1 MKPHE
6 SPALRAGL
14 EWPSADEL
22 TEVHDRALR
31 AMQGG
36 APLSAALRMVIEWWA
51 GHLRGDWT
59 VLLAPEEGGGLQV
72 VTSPGL
78 PPPLELAVAAHREIL
93 LGVRANLRRPE
104 PPAADAGT
112 GALDPGQDLRHAAAA
127 AGWRLAVWR
136 AIWDMENCFL
146 AAIVVFSAL
155 DAAPPPEP
163 VVESGLLL
171 TRCALLS
178 WREMTGRLAV
188 EQRLH
193 ALADSRHESVAI
205 MDRDGRYEYI
215 NHSVLGYDTG
225 EIQGRTFWQVLHPGD
240 RPAVEKAIKT
250 LLAEAGATILLEV
263 RGRHRDGCWR
273 TLEVHARNLLD
284 HPAVR
289 GIIVRTRDITERRKA
304 EAELMASEERFRNLF
319 EYAGDLIFTHDLN
332 GLITSFNQTAERT
345 TGYSRLEAQA
355 MSLSSLLS
363 AEHQAVLQQA
373 MDCLLGGQNSVKY
386 RLDLIARNGVP
397 CPTEVS
403 SRLIFQNGRPV
414 GVQSIAR
421 DIRERQRLESQ
432 LLQAQKMEAIGRLA
446 GGVAHDFNNLLTVI
460 TGYTQWI
467 LDELPPDH
475 PLRQAATET
484 LLAADRASALTNQLL
499 AFSRSQVYQPEPVDL
514 NMIVARLDRMLRR
527 IIGEDIELTV
537 SMAPQLGRV
546 RADAGQLEQVLL
558 NLVVNARDAMPV
570 GGRLRVETANVDVGE
585 SDAAEAGCPP
595 GPYVMIAVADT
606 GCGMNARTKERI
618 FEPFFTTK
626 EKGKGTGLGLAT
638 VYGILT
644 QNHGHVTVESAPGQG
659 SVFRVYLPRLAD
671 PADREWAAPGE
682 TQRAAGGETI
692 LLVEDERGVR
702 RVIREM
708 LERHGYR
715 VLEAVDGYA
724 AEVTFRAH
732 DAAIDLLITDVVM
745 PEINGREL
753 ASLLTALR
761 PDLKVL
767 FISGYTDD
775 AILQNRIMNP
785 GVSFLQKPF
794 TPDTLARKVREVL
807 DGV

>member
-1 MKPHE
+1 
-6 SPALRAGL
+6 
-14 EWPSADEL
+14 
-22 TEVHDRALR
+22 
-31 AMQGG
+31 
-36 APLSAALRMVIEWWA
+36 MVMEWWA
-51 GHLRGDWT
+51 GHLPGFWT
-59 VLLAPEEGGGLQV
+59 VLFAPEEGGGLQV
-72 VTSPGL
+72 VTPSEL
-78 PPPLELAVAAHREIL
+78 PLPLEQAVAAHREYL
-93 LGVRANLRRPE
+93 LAVRAGLRRPDTSAAPAEAE
-104 PPAADAGT
+104 PLLSC
-112 GALDPGQDLRHAAAA
+112 ALRETALS
-127 AGWRLAVWR
+127 AGWRLKASRLVWDVEDR
-136 AIWDMENCFL
+136 FL
-146 AAIVVFSAL
+146 AAIEVFSAPE
-155 DAAPPPEP
+155 AAPPPEP
-163 VVESGLLL
+163 LVESGLLL
-171 TRCALLS
+171 ARCTLLG
-178 WREMTGRLAV
+178 WREMTERRAV
-188 EQRLH
+188 EQRLQ

-205 MDRDGRYEYI
+205 LARDGRYEYI
-215 NHSVLGYDTG
+215 NHSVLGYDTS

-240 RPAVEKAIKT
+240 RPAVEQAIET
-250 LLAEAGATILLEV
+250 LLAESGATMLLEV
-263 RGRHRDGCWR
+263 RARHRDASWR

-284 HPAVR
+284 HPDVR
-289 GIIVRTRDITERRKA
+289 GIILRTRDITERRKA
-304 EAELMASEERFRNLF
+304 EAELAASEERFRNLF

-332 GLITSFNQTAERT
+332 GLITSFNQTAERV
-345 TGYSRLEAQA
+345 TGYSRHEALT
-355 MSLSSLLS
+355 MSLASLLS
-363 AEHQAVLQQA
+363 AEHQAALQQA

-386 RLDLIARNGVP
+386 RLDLIARNGAS

-403 SRLIFQNGRPV
+403 SRLIFQNGRPA

-421 DIRERQRLESQ
+421 DIRERQRLEFQ

-475 PLRQAATET
+475 RLRQAATET

-537 SMAPQLGRV
+537 SMAPRLGRV

-558 NLVVNARDAMPV
+558 NLVVNARDAMPA
-570 GGRLRVETANVDVGE
+570 GGRLLVETADVDVRE
-585 SDAAEAGCPP
+585 SDVAEAGCPP
-595 GPYVMIAVADT
+595 GQYVMILVADT
-606 GCGMNARTKERI
+606 GCGMDAKTKERI

-638 VYGILT
+638 VYGILS
-644 QNHGHVTVESAPGQG
+644 QNNGYVTVESEPGQG
-659 SVFRVYLPRLAD
+659 SVFRVYLPRLAE
-671 PADREWAAPGE
+671 PAGGEWAVPREAG
-682 TQRAAGGETI
+682 RAAGGETI
-692 LLVEDERGVR
+692 LLVEDEGGVR

-708 LERHGYR
+708 LERHGYH
-715 VLEAVDGYA
+715 VLEAADGYA
-724 AEVTFRAH
+724 AEWTFRAH

-753 ASLLTALR
+753 AALLTALR
-761 PDLKVL
+761 PGLKVL

-775 AILQNRIMNP
+775 AILQNRIINP

-807 DGV
+807 DGA

>member
-1 MKPHE
+1 MNSHE
-6 SPALRAGL
+6 SATVRAGL
-14 EWPSADEL
+14 RWPSTDEL
-22 TEVHDRALR
+22 TVVHDRALR
-31 AMQGG
+31 TLSDG
-36 APLSAALRMVIEWWA
+36 APLWAALRIVMEWWA
-51 GHLRGDWT
+51 GHLPGCWA
-59 VLLAPEEGGGLQV
+59 VMLAPEESGGLQV
-72 VTSPGL
+72 VASPGL
-78 PPPLELAVAAHREIL
+78 PPPLAQAVTAHRERL
-93 LGVRANLRRPE
+93 LGVRAGLRRPE
-104 PPAADAGT
+104 SAAGDAGT
-112 GALDPGQDLRHAAAA
+112 GALAPNQDLRQAAAA
-127 AGWRLAVWR
+127 AGWRLVAAR
-136 AIWDMENCFL
+136 AIWDMEDRFL
-146 AAIVVFSAL
+146 AAIMAFSSP

-171 TRCALLS
+171 TRCTLLG
-178 WREMTGRLAV
+178 WREMTERLAV

-215 NHSVLGYDTG
+215 NHSVLGYDTS
-225 EIQGRTFWQVLHPGD
+225 EIRGRTFWQVLHPGD
-240 RPAVEKAIKT
+240 RPAVEKAVET
-250 LLAEAGATILLEV
+250 LLAESGAAILLEV
-263 RGRHRDGCWR
+263 RARHRDGSWR

-289 GIIVRTRDITERRKA
+289 GIILRTRDITERRRA
-304 EAELMASEERFRNLF
+304 EAELVASEERFRNLF
-319 EYAGDLIFTHDLN
+319 EYAGDLIFTHDLS
-332 GLITSFNQTAERT
+332 GLITSFNQTAERV
-345 TGYSRLEAQA
+345 TGYSRQEAQGMPLA
-355 MSLSSLLS
+355 SLLS
-363 AEHQAVLQQA
+363 AEDQAALQQA

-386 RLDLIARNGVP
+386 RLDLIARNGVS

-403 SRLIFQNGRPV
+403 SRLIFQDGRPA

-446 GGVAHDFNNLLTVI
+446 GGIAHDFNNLLTVI
-460 TGYTQWI
+460 TGYTQWM

-475 PLRQAATET
+475 PLRPAATET

-499 AFSRSQVYQPEPVDL
+499 AFSRNQVYQPEPVDL
-514 NMIVARLDRMLRR
+514 NVIVARLDRMLRR
-527 IIGEDIELTV
+527 IIGEDIELSV

-558 NLVVNARDAMPV
+558 NLVVNARDAMP
-570 GGRLRVETANVDVGE
+570 GGGKLLVQTADVDVRE
-585 SDAAEAGCPP
+585 SDSAETGCPP
-595 GPYVMIAVADT
+595 GSYVMILVADT
-606 GCGMNARTKERI
+606 GCGMDAKTKERI

-638 VYGILT
+638 VYGILS
-644 QNHGHVTVESAPGQG
+644 QNRGHITVESAPGQG
-659 SVFRVYLPRLAD
+659 SVFRVYLPRLAE
-671 PADREWAAPGE
+671 PAGGAWAAPRE
-682 TQRAAGGETI
+682 TGRAAGGETI

-708 LERHGYR
+708 LERHGYK
-715 VLEAVDGYA
+715 VLEAADGHA
-724 AEVTFRAH
+724 AEWTFRAH

-753 ASLLTALR
+753 ASLLKALR

-775 AILQNRIMNP
+775 AILQNHIMSP

-807 DGV
+807 DGA